1 MKNNLLKYYVAAA
14 YLCSTL
20 IMFAQ
25 PGDGN
30 GTPGDLDAG
39 DPDPGAPI
47 DNYVILLA
55 VVGILFAFMRFRAI
69 LSKET
74 VSI

>member
-1 MKNNLLKYYVAAA
+1 MKYYVAAA

-25 PGDGN
+25 PGDG
-30 GTPGDLDAG
+30 TEIPGDIDA
-39 DPDPGAPI
+39 PDPGAPI

-55 VVGILFAFMRFRAI
+55 VIGILFAFMQFRA
-69 LSKET
+69 LQAKKA
-74 VSI
+74 

>member
-1 MKNNLLKYYVAAA
+1 MKNNLMKYYIATA
-14 YLCSTL
+14 YLCSTF
-20 IMFAQ
+20 IIFAQ

-30 GTPGDLDAG
+30 GTPGDLDTP

-69 LSKET
+69 QAKKA
-74 VSI
+74 